1 MSKKKV
7 ELARKVKRLSIEGG
21 SKAAIYGTL
30 LREECSYI
38 CALPD
43 KTYAISP
50 HGGVLFAEAV
60 LEKVAIETGVIVAA
74 TSHGNG
80 LVRVENGRVISEE
93 VDIPE
98 QELSIV
104 LHNNLRQTDEVHIS
118 ASLAEQVKSII
129 AEHDAKILDERVFS
143 RIQFKYHLKKLKRGD
158 AGIPKPVILGVAAA
172 AIISVMATLWPAEE
186 KAPPVDP
193 YLQYKT
199 EMASYPAGK
208 IIEAAIQWVA
218 KTTKLDSWKISSV
231 EADQSAL
238 TIRLSPVLEFGDAA
252 ELRRWGLKFGAAYSL
267 VGTDAVI
274 SIPHAGFD
282 HMDSSKIISDAKTLS
297 ERFHDAINQSSFFTV
312 NTGEIQSKGNF
323 RTISLTITSEES
335 ILEELGFL
343 RSLFSSVPARLE
355 RMTISAS
362 KIEYVFGV
370 NLNVTIIGE

>member
-50 HGGVLFAEAV
+50 QGGALFAEAV
-60 LEKVAIETGVIVAA
+60 FEKVAIERGVIVAA

-80 LVRVENGRVISEE
+80 LVRIENGRIISEE

-118 ASLAEQVKSII
+118 ASLVEQVKSII

-158 AGIPKPVILGVAAA
+158 AGIPKPIILGAVAA
-172 AIISVMATLWPAEE
+172 AIISVFAIMWPAEE

-193 YLQYKT
+193 YLQYKN

-208 IIEAAIQWVA
+208 IIEETIHWVA
-218 KTTKLDSWKISSV
+218 KTTMLYSWKISSV
-231 EADQSAL
+231 EADQSAI

-252 ELRRWGLKFGAAYSL
+252 ELRRWGSKFGVAYNLAGAEAA
-267 VGTDAVI
+267 V
-274 SIPHAGFD
+274 SIPHSGFGYLD
-282 HMDSSKIISDAKTLS
+282 ATRIISDAKVLS

-323 RTISLTITSEES
+323 RTISLTITSEQS
-335 ILEELGFL
+335 ILEELAFL
-343 RSLFSSVPARLE
+343 KSLFSSVPARLE
-355 RMTISAS
+355 RMTLSAS
-362 KIEYVFGV
+362 QVEYVFGI